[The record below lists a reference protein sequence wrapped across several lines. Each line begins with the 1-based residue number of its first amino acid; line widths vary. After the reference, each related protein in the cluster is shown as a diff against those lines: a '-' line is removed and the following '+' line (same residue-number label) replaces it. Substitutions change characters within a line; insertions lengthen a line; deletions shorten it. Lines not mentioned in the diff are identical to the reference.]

1 MKPSHLAV
9 TVTVAALCT
18 GILVLFTDLE
28 LSVVRW
34 FNCGPLSSVSEDQS
48 EVCKRQL

>member
-9 TVTVAALCT
+9 TAAVAALCT
-18 GILVLFTDLE
+18 GILVLFTDVE

-34 FNCGPLSSVSEDQS
+34 LNCGPFSTLSEDES